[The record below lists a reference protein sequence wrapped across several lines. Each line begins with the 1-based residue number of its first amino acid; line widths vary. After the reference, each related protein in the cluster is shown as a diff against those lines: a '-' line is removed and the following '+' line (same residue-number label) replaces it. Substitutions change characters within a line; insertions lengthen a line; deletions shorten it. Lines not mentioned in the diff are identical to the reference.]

1 MLRYHANAMGTHLL
15 VDSRRLDGF
24 EGLYSAV
31 HGTHVD
37 VMQLGRGRLR
47 GTLSHIGI
55 GDFSLSIGSFNVGMR
70 TRRISSDDKLII
82 GMLLSAEDRVT
93 HWSFDMRPTDV
104 LVMPPL
110 VEHDG
115 IFHGASAYAA
125 MRLDLDHVASLF
137 GGEPWLADPESWRRK
152 NHFRADPAIGHI
164 AACRLSRILLQFATH
179 DAGLTASAADFWKR
193 SIAECMAATVLS
205 SLLPKESARL
215 PSARRIIRKVED
227 YLEEAG
233 TRPVHISEICGALGV
248 PRRSLH
254 RAFNEVFGMGPV
266 TFLRHKR
273 LCAIHSILRE
283 SVPGTTT
290 VATVAMQQGLYE
302 LGRFSHY
309 YHAMF
314 GEYPSQTLGVPVRE
328 LADQQP

>member
-1 MLRYHANAMGTHLL
+1 MGTHLL

-24 EGLYSAV
+24 EGLHQAV

-47 GTLSHIGI
+47 GTLSHVGI

-70 TRRISSDDKLII
+70 TQRIASDDKLIV
-82 GMLLSAEDRVT
+82 GMLLTAEDRVN

-125 MRLDLDHVASLF
+125 MRLDLDEVASIF
-137 GGEPWLADPESWRRK
+137 GGEPRLADPESWRHK
-152 NHFRADPAIGHI
+152 NHFRADLDVGHV
-164 AACRLSRILLQFATH
+164 AASRLSRIVLQLGSH
-179 DAGLTASAADFWKR
+179 DGALSASSAEFWKR
-193 SIAECMAATVLS
+193 SIAECMGMTILS
-205 SLLPKESARL
+205 SLPPDGNARL

-227 YLEEAG
+227 FLEEAG
-233 TRPVHISEICGALGV
+233 TRPVHISEICVALAV

-254 RAFNEVFGMGPV
+254 RAFNEVFGVGPV

-283 SVPGTTT
+283 SIPGTTT
-290 VATVAMQQGLYE
+290 VATVAMQQGFYE

-309 YHAMF
+309 YRAMF
-314 GEYPSQTLGVPVRE
+314 GEYPSQTLGVPVGE
-328 LADQQP
+328 LIDQQL